1 VKNSVRGNYGLV
13 TALVVLGSVVAC
25 TSSAMH
31 RSASAAV
38 QPADPTPAAAAAPAA
53 AQQLIQHVSPRRDS
67 VGPQPKQFEWT
78 AVVGAD
84 TYAMGIWNEVDRMVF
99 RVDNVPGTTYSP
111 PAELQLE
118 AGTYF
123 WTVTAVHD
131 DQEIASSGLAAF
143 VVRTDQ

>member
-1 VKNSVRGNYGLV
+1 VNNSVSRNYGLV
-13 TALVVLGSVVAC
+13 TALVVLASIVAC

-31 RSASAAV
+31 RSTSAAV
-38 QPADPTPAAAAAPAA
+38 RPADATPAVASAAA
-53 AQQLIQHVSPRRDS
+53 AQQSIQHVSPKRDS

-78 AVVGAD
+78 AVAGAD

-99 RVDNVPGTTYSP
+99 RVDNVPGTTYAP
-111 PAELQLE
+111 PPELELE
-118 AGTYF
+118 PGTYF

-131 DQEIASSGLAAF
+131 EQEIASSGLAAF